1 MLVPIDSLPERF
13 KRLCTGKKIQVLSD
27 VDDTMKA
34 AGTNFVAGCDTRWP
48 GSSIY
53 AGLATF
59 YLELSRG
66 PQEDSDPVGI
76 GIVSARPEQ
85 LAAAFP
91 DLEYEFATAAA
102 LIGVD
107 ANIWGKIRVTLPG
120 KFEDNAH
127 IHTVKRFRDYGQTKI
142 DNVKKFAAD
151 RKNSGYCVIF
161 IGDNGQGDQYAGD
174 QMLKSNNAVA
184 AVFIHNVTSSPL
196 LPTEPNENLF
206 LFKTYPE
213 AAYIAYKQ
221 GFINREAVVRVIEG
235 TLLSLQ
241 YSQCLSCTDVTQPC
255 LLEQTQPYWNRLG
268 GGCSELFY
276 SLAWVSKK
284 IGYTHDLPSLKVARV
299 PLPETTTLAS
309 ILISWIFS
317 WVLYIILFAGIV
329 VFLDRQLDRVKKS
342 N

>member
-1 MLVPIDSLPERF
+1 
-13 KRLCTGKKIQVLSD
+13 
-27 VDDTMKA
+27 MKA

-48 GSSIY
+48 ASSIY

-66 PQEDSDPVGI
+66 PQEDNNPVGI

-85 LAAAFP
+85 LASAFP

-102 LIGVD
+102 LAGVD
-107 ANIWGKIRVTLPG
+107 AQIWGKIRVTLPE

-127 IHTVKRFRDYGQTKI
+127 LHTVKRFRDYGQTKI

-151 RKNSGYCVIF
+151 KKNADNCVIF

-174 QMLKSNNAVA
+174 VMLKTNKAVA
-184 AVFIHNVTSSPL
+184 AVFIHNVTNNPL

-206 LFKTYPE
+206 LFKNYPE

-221 GFINREAVVRVIEG
+221 GFISRGAVIRVIEG

-241 YSQCLSCTDVTQPC
+241 YSQCLGCADVSQACALDRTVPK
-255 LLEQTQPYWNRLG
+255 WNRLG
-268 GGCSELFY
+268 GACSELFY
-276 SLAWVSKK
+276 SIAKVSRKV
-284 IGYTHDLPSLKVARV
+284 GYKHELPSLKISRV
-299 PLPETTTLAS
+299 PLPVSVSLGS
-309 ILISWIFS
+309 LLIAWI
-317 WVLYIILFAGIV
+317 WQWILYIALGAGVII
-329 VFLDRQLDRVKKS
+329 FLDRQFEKARKS
-342 N
+342 H